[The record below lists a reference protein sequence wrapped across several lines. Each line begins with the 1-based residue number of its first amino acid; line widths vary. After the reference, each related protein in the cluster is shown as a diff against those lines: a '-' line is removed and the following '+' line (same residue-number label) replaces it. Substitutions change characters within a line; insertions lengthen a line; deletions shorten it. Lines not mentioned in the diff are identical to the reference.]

1 MGLHPSLRPLSK
13 LLPDPFFIRGRKDSV
28 TLELLARDCVMK
40 RMSSRIERSDILG
53 KLIEARLQNGIE
65 LGQEEIEEV
74 AAETVTLL

>member
-1 MGLHPSLRPLSK
+1 
-13 LLPDPFFIRGRKDSV
+13 
-28 TLELLARDCVMK
+28 MK